1 MIKLIALVALA
12 AADIDAQQDVAEG
25 AEFEVGEEL
34 AEQLISAEMAKPANA
49 PLSEA
54 AGQAQAQAQ
63 AQDQNQ
69 EQAQAQEQAKS
80 KGKQKTVKARV
91 LMNCN
96 YGEPD
101 DLVVLDAEEAKQA
114 QAAGQVDTHKEAVA
128 YAATLP
134 QNAKA

>member
-34 AEQLISAEMAKPANA
+34 AEQLISEEMAKPANA

-54 AGQAQAQAQ
+54 AGQ

-101 DLVVLDAEEAKQA
+101 DLVVLDAEEAKHA